1 MEDFSFQYHEGFSF
15 FARKGVGMKTE
26 QAKLKEQAYAS
37 SLKSRALSV
46 LIYLIDR
53 SNQELTCFPAI
64 STMAEQLHI
73 SVSTVK
79 RALRELV
86 DEGYISKEAR
96 FREKNRGQSSNL
108 YTLMPQQKRDG
119 VGNNDSPDAGKDS
132 KSATDNS
139 SSIKEEQKQDI
150 SDGMPQGTEV
160 EHIGFEN
167 LKKKEEG
174 EKKKGTLRDCY
185 VRGKGTIR
193 MEYPPKKFNIVP
205 KKKSVFYPYRCLLD
219 CTLVH
224 FWTGSFSICLQR
236 IHIFL
241 SRQVN
246 GRIRNCPSVYCLFLS
261 WMGEGVSLHPP

>member
-1 MEDFSFQYHEGFSF
+1 MENVSFQFHEGFSVF
-15 FARKGVGMKTE
+15 VRKGVRMKTE

-86 DEGYISKEAR
+86 DGGYISKDAR

-108 YTLMPQQKRDG
+108 YTLMLREQNEAK
-119 VGNNDSPDAGKDS
+119 NNDSQDAGKGS
-132 KSATDNS
+132 KSATDDS
-139 SSIKEEQKQDI
+139 FGKEEQKPNF
-150 SDGMPQGTEV
+150 SDGVPQGTEV

-174 EKKKGTLRDCY
+174 EKKKGTLRDCCE
-185 VRGKGTIR
+185 RGKGTIR

-205 KKKSVFYPYRCLLD
+205 EKKSVFYPYRCLLD
-219 CTLVH
+219 RTLVH
-224 FWTGSFSICLQR
+224 FWTGSFSTCLQR

-246 GRIRNCPSVYCLFLS
+246 GRIRDCPSVYCLFLS
-261 WMGEGVSLHPP
+261 WTGEGVSLHPP

>member
-1 MEDFSFQYHEGFSF
+1 
-15 FARKGVGMKTE
+15 MKTE

-86 DEGYISKEAR
+86 DEGYISKAAR

-108 YTLMPQQKRDG
+108 YMLVPQQKQDE
-119 VGNNDSPDAGKDS
+119 VENNDSPDVGKDL

-139 SSIKEEQKQDI
+139 FGIKEEQKQDI
-150 SDGMPQGTEV
+150 SDGMPQGGRA
-160 EHIGFEN
+160 EHIDFEG
-167 LKKKEEG
+167 LKKQGKEPEG
-174 EKKKGTLRDCY
+174 NTILGDCW
-185 VRGKGTIR
+185 VGGKGRKGRIS
-193 MEYPPKKFNIVP
+193 MEYPPREFCIMP
-205 KKKSVFYPYRCLLD
+205 KQKRTFCLYTRLID
-219 CTLVH
+219 CTPVH
-224 FWTGSFSICLQR
+224 FGIGNFKACFRRLCISGREGMSERIRIDSSDYCWFLAWTGER
-236 IHIFL
+236 
-241 SRQVN
+241 VN
-246 GRIRNCPSVYCLFLS
+246 LN
-261 WMGEGVSLHPP
+261 PP